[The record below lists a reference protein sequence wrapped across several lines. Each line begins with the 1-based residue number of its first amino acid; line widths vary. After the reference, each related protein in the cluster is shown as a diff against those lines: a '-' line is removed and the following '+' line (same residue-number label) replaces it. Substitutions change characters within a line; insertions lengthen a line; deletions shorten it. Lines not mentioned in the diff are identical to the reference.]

1 MKTSLRIIFM
11 GTPDFAVPA
20 LQTLLDGPDQ
30 VICVICQPDRKK
42 GRGKKL
48 SSPPVKVLAGQAG
61 IEVLQ
66 PNSIRTDDFHDR
78 IRALEPDL
86 IVVAAYGKILPDTL
100 LNLPSLGAIN
110 VHASLLPKY
119 RGAAP
124 IQWAIIN
131 GEHETGITIMQ
142 VDQGMDT
149 GDILLQ
155 TPLPIG
161 EDDTSATLF
170 DKLSQLG
177 GQTLVTAIDLLKE
190 KQLTPMPQEDSRA
203 TEAPMLTKEM
213 GHLDWNKNATE
224 LHCLIRGL
232 DPWPSAYGFLEG
244 KRYRFFA
251 PRVVAEKTDQPP
263 GTLCRA
269 DKQGLLIAT
278 GRDCLLI
285 REIQPEGK
293 KRMTVQACLC
303 GMTLSVGARFS

>member
-1 MKTSLRIIFM
+1 MKNSLRLIFM
-11 GTPDFAVPA
+11 GTPAFAVPA
-20 LQTLLDGPDQ
+20 LQALVDGPDQ
-30 VICVICQPDRKK
+30 VVGVICQPDRKK

-48 SSPPVKVLAGQAG
+48 SPPPVKIAAEQAG
-61 IEVLQ
+61 IAVLQ
-66 PNSIRTDDFHDR
+66 PASVRTDPFLNQ

-86 IVVAAYGKILPDTL
+86 IVVTAYGKILPADL
-100 LNLPSLGAIN
+100 LNLPPLGVIN

-131 GEHETGITIMQ
+131 GEVETGVTIMQ

-155 TPLPIG
+155 APLPIG
-161 EDDTSATLF
+161 ENDTSATLF
-170 DKLSQLG
+170 DKLSHLG
-177 GQTLVTAIDLLKE
+177 GQTLRTAIALVKE
-190 KQLTPMPQEDSRA
+190 DKLPPLPQDDSLA
-203 TEAPMLTKEM
+203 TDAPMLTKEM
-213 GHLDWNKNATE
+213 GHLDWNKSAAE

-251 PRVVAEKTDQPP
+251 PLVVSEEAGKPA
-263 GTLCRA
+263 GTVCRA
-269 DKQGLLIAT
+269 DKQGLLVAT

-303 GMTLSVGARFS
+303 GMTLPVGATFS